1 MCFKAQQR
9 VTTGEEPF
17 YELANSE
24 IYTDATFPPSS
35 TEQLYY
41 AEDSAFYR
49 TEDSTAA
56 RWLRIH
62 NETNNGNAPILWGH
76 DGPQFTDVDQG
87 AIDDSW
93 FMAAL

>member
-9 VTTGEEPF
+9 VTKGEEPF

-24 IYTDATFPPSS
+24 IYTDATFPPTS

-62 NETNNGNAPILWGH
+62 NETNNGMIWARSLRLNCTKL
-76 DGPQFTDVDQG
+76 
-87 AIDDSW
+87 DSEQIMVSSEKV
-93 FMAAL
+93 F